1 MKDIRTYIA
10 SFSPII
16 FKDEVKLLYID
27 ENQYVAYSMLD
38 VNPMAL
44 TFKRPYIEIDIPKDF
59 YEINSE
65 IIPATAITIDN
76 AGTNGKT
83 TDYLIAWFDNT
94 RDSGL
99 DYKES
104 SEAFIGIAK
113 EVVSDI
119 ETHYLEKYN
128 DVDDYVY
135 LKSVRPLKKVKIE
148 KLIKDNV
155 LLLDK
160 VPLQRIEDIKEGFYR
175 REYPDAKLNLEF
187 EKKNQD
193 KISIPHKI
201 QPQKDNDWSNIR
213 IAMFDLQKFGGR
225 DVYPFVWIERSE
237 IKIKGEK

>member
-1 MKDIRTYIA
+1 MKDIRTYIP
-10 SFSPII
+10 SISPLI

-27 ENQYVAYSMLD
+27 ENQYVAYSMLG
-38 VNPMAL
+38 VNSLPEL
-44 TFKRPYIEIDIPKDF
+44 YFKRPHIEIDIPKDF

-65 IIPATAITIDN
+65 IIPAIAITIDN

-99 DYKES
+99 DYKVS

-113 EVVSDI
+113 EDVSDT
-119 ETHYLEKYN
+119 ETHYHEKYN

-175 REYPDAKLNLEF
+175 REYPDAIVNLL
-187 EKKNQD
+187 D
-193 KISIPHKI
+193 K
-201 QPQKDNDWSNIR
+201 
-213 IAMFDLQKFGGR
+213 
-225 DVYPFVWIERSE
+225 
-237 IKIKGEK
+237 